1 MFLECF
7 VASEYWDHPFF
18 KILSNSDAGKSKAH
32 QAGVVILKKAT
43 RYFPDLFTAEDKEK
57 PDREKPTRSCN
68 ITAELFVES
77 LYLKTVTT
85 RYQFQTWGGTR
96 SPEYRVTDQLGPLRD
111 PAKEGDYLVIQRHAV
126 IENHYRLTLI
136 RRTSASFSDAISVFS
151 EATDYGVLVR
161 SPPVTQVEI
170 EEAARVGMQPKP
182 QFELF
187 DVNAVTT
194 TSVVNKVARSIAFRT
209 NVINLYCCQCAIC
222 SEALISPLGALEV
235 DAAHVVPRSVL
246 GVDEV
251 QNGIALCKKH
261 HWAFDNG
268 LFGVGVDRKIVV
280 PEAVLK
286 LNPKLDVL
294 VGRRIVDAEECF
306 KVHDDA
312 FAWHLSNVMI
322 S

>member
-1 MFLECF
+1 MG
-7 VASEYWDHPFF
+7 SEMC
-18 KILSNSDAGKSKAH
+18 I
-32 QAGVVILKKAT
+32 
-43 RYFPDLFTAEDKEK
+43 
-57 PDREKPTRSCN
+57 
-68 ITAELFVES
+68 
-77 LYLKTVTT
+77 
-85 RYQFQTWGGTR
+85 
-96 SPEYRVTDQLGPLRD
+96 RD
-111 PAKEGDYLVIQRHAV
+111 
-126 IENHYRLTLI
+126 
-136 RRTSASFSDAISVFS
+136 S
-151 EATDYGVLVR
+151 
-161 SPPVTQVEI
+161 
-170 EEAARVGMQPKP
+170 
-182 QFELF
+182 
-187 DVNAVTT
+187 
-194 TSVVNKVARSIAFRT
+194 
-209 NVINLYCCQCAIC
+209 LYCCQCAIC